1 MENKIERYEMLKKAF
16 NDMNIWFE
24 QAERD
29 KDILAMVVA
38 LNIFIDEIEKYVLPY
53 TRLYIILVEHHML
66 YDSERIVKICKKFNE
81 DITKED
87 QFRFPE
93 QSSCENGILY
103 NLRIIAG
110 FYNYIVNYKDTTAK
124 DYKNFYAE
132 LDNLMAIN
140 VYESFHDI
148 ILAAIP

>member
-1 MENKIERYEMLKKAF
+1 
-16 NDMNIWFE
+16 
-24 QAERD
+24 
-29 KDILAMVVA
+29 MVVA
-38 LNIFIDEIEKYVLPY
+38 LNIFIDAIEKYVLPY

-87 QFRFPE
+87 QFRFTE
-93 QSSCENGILY
+93 QSSGENGILY

-140 VYESFHDI
+140 AYESFHDI
-148 ILAAIP
+148 ILVAIL